1 MQARIFLTTMS
12 VLSLLFSAPVLA
24 HIAEP
29 GGVLPHFFT
38 GEHLLMLVIVVCL
51 SQVLAKYIV
60 ASAKAS

>member
-1 MQARIFLTTMS
+1 MS

-38 GEHLLMLVIVVCL
+38 GEHLLMLVIVGVFIAGARKL
-51 SQVLAKYIV
+51 YRRFR
-60 ASAKAS
+60 

>member
-1 MQARIFLTTMS
+1 MQARVFLTTMS

-38 GEHLLMLVIVVCL
+38 GEHLLMLVIVGVFIAGVSKL
-51 SQVLAKYIV
+51 YRRFR
-60 ASAKAS
+60 